1 MDVKDLQALQAD
13 IEKKRLEIEKEIEDK
28 KKRVEMELAAH
39 RKVMEQKLSEQRAE
53 MERRHQEQ
61 IKRINRQVNARE
73 LAAKIE
79 AEFLA
84 GKEQVEA
91 KGKEEN
97 DPIISASGLTGDAE
111 ALMKSPA
118 TVVKPLH
125 IEDAVEKGIAE
136 AKQNSPVFLD
146 GKFVKKEIPAKVPVE
161 EVPSDDGQK
170 PEAKGGVL
178 QFFKGLLHR
187 ETPEEIAEDI
197 AKKEAERV
205 AAEEREK
212 AEAEERLRK
221 KEEDLK
227 KAEAVAKDAELRR
240 EAERRVK
247 EKAEKEAREKEK
259 QERLAREKAK
269 QEELERQEK
278 EQREKEQQRKDAERE
293 RRRKED
299 EERLQSRKE
308 EEERLAKEK
317 AEEEAKKREKNI
329 QNIFFRKK
337 DDDQGDGSAE
347 DDRQDSSADIEKEMQ
362 KKKEYPLWMSVSLF
376 LIAAVILALTF
387 FYGTVFV
394 MRHIV
399 GANDVGVVYPRTKV
413 ANDAGEI
420 IEGVLTERINVLVM
434 GTDYGDSEADKEEPK
449 RTDAMILLSVDPEKK
464 QVAVLSIPRD
474 TKVIL
479 SGHRDPQK
487 INAAYA
493 FGGVMLAK
501 QTVANLLGVP
511 VTHYA
516 LADWQAF
523 SRIVDIIGGVDITV
537 EHDMKYDDPYANLHI
552 DIKKGFQ
559 HLDGKMSAEYVR
571 YRSDELGDIGRAKRQ
586 QLFIRSVV
594 KQMFKVGNIVKIPSI
609 MKTVSDCVETDMTF
623 VTMLKVANSVKV
635 FGEKNIK
642 TGTLAGEYLD
652 EDGVSYWQT
661 DDEAIRKVL
670 LELAIPSSKVK

>member
-1 MDVKDLQALQAD
+1 MDVKDLQALQAN

-28 KKRVEMELAAH
+28 KKQVEMELAAH
-39 RKVMEQKLSEQRAE
+39 RKVVEQKLSEQRAE

-61 IKRINRQVNARE
+61 INLMNRQVNARE

-91 KGKEEN
+91 KGKKEN
-97 DPIISASGLTGDAE
+97 APIISANGLTGDAE
-111 ALMKSPA
+111 ALMRSPA
-118 TVVKPLH
+118 TVVKPFR

-136 AKQNSPVFLD
+136 AKQNSPVFLN
-146 GKFVKKEIPAKVPVE
+146 GKFEKKEVPAKVPVE

-170 PEAKGGVL
+170 FESKGGIL
-178 QFFKGLLHR
+178 HFFKGLLHR

-197 AKKEAERV
+197 AKKEAERI
-205 AAEEREK
+205 AAEEK
-212 AEAEERLRK
+212 KKVEAEERLRK
-221 KEEDLK
+221 EEENRK
-227 KAEAVAKDAELRR
+227 KAEAAAKDAELRK
-240 EAERRVK
+240 EAERRAK
-247 EKAEKEAREKEK
+247 ERAEKEAREKEK
-259 QERLAREKAK
+259 QERLAREKAE
-269 QEELERQEK
+269 QEEKERQEK
-278 EQREKEQQRKDAERE
+278 EARRE
-293 RRRKED
+293 RKRKE
-299 EERLQSRKE
+299 EQERLQSRKE
-308 EEERLAKEK
+308 EQERLAKEK
-317 AEEEAKKREKNI
+317 AEEEAKKREKNS
-329 QNIFFRKK
+329 QNSFFRKK
-337 DDDQGDGSAE
+337 DGNQGDGSAG
-347 DDRQDSSADIEKEMQ
+347 DDNQDFPADEENKMQ
-362 KKKEYPLWMSVSLF
+362 KKKERPLWAVVSLF

-413 ANDAGEI
+413 ANESGEI

-434 GTDYGDSEADKEEPK
+434 GTDYGDSEADKDEPK
-449 RTDAMILLSVDPEKK
+449 RTDAMLLLSVNPETK

-474 TKVIL
+474 TKIIL

-523 SRIVDIIGGVDITV
+523 SKIIDIIGGVDITV

-559 HLDGKMSAEYVR
+559 HLDGKLSAEYVR

-594 KQMFKVGNIVKIPSI
+594 KQMFKVSNIVKFPSI
-609 MKTVSDCVETDMTF
+609 MKTVSDYVETDMTF

-642 TGTLAGEYLD
+642 TGTLGGEYLD

-661 DDEAIRKVL
+661 GDEAVKKVL
-670 LELAIPSSKVK
+670 QELNIPSSKLK